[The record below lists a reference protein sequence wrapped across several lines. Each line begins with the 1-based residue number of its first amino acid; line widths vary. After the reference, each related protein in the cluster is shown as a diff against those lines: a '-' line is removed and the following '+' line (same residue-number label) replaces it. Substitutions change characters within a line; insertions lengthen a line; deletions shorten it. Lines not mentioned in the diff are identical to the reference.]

1 MPVYGRLAEDRL
13 PYASPLPAPLYPP
26 PPWPLRDAR
35 LLKLAFETSE
45 DAVLEW
51 IPPKL
56 TRSTPPYATI
66 IVASYPDSPVGPF
79 NVATQYV
86 GCRAG
91 FFIRA
96 FALQSIVDSPAAVAA
111 LREVWGLPCKLG
123 EVAVERSDGR
133 ASATVSRDGRL
144 LATVSLTDGRP
155 IDTSSARF
163 DPVLTV
169 RATPSIEDG
178 KRHDL
183 LQLVQIDPDYE
194 IAECLRGV
202 GSVQYGPHRDADPWD
217 RVPMLN
223 MIAAIDCLVNT
234 EMPLARYV
242 MPY

>member
-13 PYASPLPAPLYPP
+13 PHASPIPAPLYPP
-26 PPWPLRDAR
+26 PPWPLKNAR
-35 LLKLAFETSE
+35 LLKLVFETSE

-66 IVASYPDSPVGPF
+66 IVASYPDSPIGPF
-79 NVATQYV
+79 NVATQYA

-96 FALQSIVDSPAAVAA
+96 FALESIVDNPAAMAA

-123 EVAVERSDGR
+123 EVAIDRSDGAVTAR
-133 ASATVSRDGRL
+133 VSRDGSL
-144 LATVSLTDGRP
+144 LATIALVGAHP
-155 IDTSSARF
+155 IDSSSARF

-169 RATPSIEDG
+169 RTTPSIEEG

-194 IAECLRGV
+194 IAECLRGTGAV
-202 GSVQYGPHRDADPWD
+202 EYGPHRDTDPWD
-217 RVPMLN
+217 GVPMLN
-223 MIAAIDCLVNT
+223 MIAATDCLVNT

>member
-13 PYASPLPAPLYPP
+13 PHASPLPSPLYPP
-26 PPWPLRDAR
+26 PPWHLKNAR
-35 LLKLAFETSE
+35 LLKLVFETSE
-45 DAVLEW
+45 DAVLDW

-66 IVASYPDSPVGPF
+66 IVSSYSESPVGPF
-79 NVATQYV
+79 SVATQYA

-96 FALQSIVDSPAAVAA
+96 FALEAIVDNPAATAA

-123 EVAVERSDGR
+123 EVTVDRSDGAVS
-133 ASATVSRDGRL
+133 ASVSRNGSV
-144 LATVSLTDGRP
+144 LARVSMTDGRP

-169 RATPSIEDG
+169 RATPSIEAG

-194 IAECLRGV
+194 IAECIRGTGLV
-202 GSVQYGPHRDADPWD
+202 EYPAHSDEDPWD
-217 RVPMLN
+217 AVPMLN
-223 MIAAIDCLVNT
+223 MIATIDCLVDT

>member
-1 MPVYGRLAEDRL
+1 MPIYGRLAEDRL
-13 PYASPLPAPLYPP
+13 PHASPIPAPLYPP
-26 PPWPLRDAR
+26 PPWPLQNAR
-35 LLKLAFETSE
+35 LLKLVFETSD
-45 DAVLEW
+45 DAVLDW

-66 IVASYPDSPVGPF
+66 IVASYPESPIGPF

-96 FALQSIVDSPAAVAA
+96 FALEAIVDNSAAMAA

-123 EVAVERSDGR
+123 EVAMERSDGVV
-133 ASATVSRDGRL
+133 SAAISRDGEL
-144 LATVSLTDGRP
+144 LARVALTDGQP
-155 IDTSSARF
+155 IDSSSARF
-163 DPVLTV
+163 DAVLTV
-169 RATPSIEDG
+169 RATPSIEEG

-194 IAECLRGV
+194 IAECVRGT
-202 GSVQYGPHRDADPWD
+202 GSIEYGPHTDTDPWD

-223 MIAAIDCLVNT
+223 MIAATDCLVNT

>member
-13 PYASPLPAPLYPP
+13 PHASPIPAPLYPP
-26 PPWPLRDAR
+26 PPWPLPNAR
-35 LLKLAFETSE
+35 LLKLVFETSE
-45 DAVLEW
+45 DAVLNW

-66 IVASYPDSPVGPF
+66 IVASYPESPVGPF
-79 NVATQYV
+79 NVATQFA

-96 FALQSIVDSPAAVAA
+96 YALEAIVDNPAAMAA
-111 LREVWGLPCKLG
+111 MREIWGLPCKLG
-123 EVAVERSDGR
+123 EIAVERSDNAVE
-133 ASATVSRDGRL
+133 ASVSREGDVVAR
-144 LATVSLTDGRP
+144 VSLKGGHP

-163 DPVLTV
+163 DAVLTV
-169 RATPSIEDG
+169 RATPSIEEG

-194 IAECLRGV
+194 IAQCVRGI
-202 GSVQYGPHRDADPWD
+202 GSVEYPTHRADDPWYQ
-217 RVPMLN
+217 VSMLH
-223 MIAAIDCLVNT
+223 MIAATDCLVNT

>member
-1 MPVYGRLAEDRL
+1 MPVYGRLAEDQL
-13 PYASPLPAPLYPP
+13 PHASPIPSPLYPP
-26 PPWPLRDAR
+26 PPWELKEAR
-35 LLKLAFETSE
+35 LLKLVFETSE
-45 DAVLEW
+45 DAVLDW

-66 IVASYPDSPVGPF
+66 IVASYPDSPVGPC

-96 FALQSIVDSPAAVAA
+96 YVLQSIVDSFEAAAA
-111 LREVWGLPCKLG
+111 MREVWGLPCRLG
-123 EVAVERSDGR
+123 EVEVRRSDG
-133 ASATVSRDGRL
+133 AVSARVSRNGAL
-144 LATVSLTDGRP
+144 LADVSLKDGHA

-163 DPVLTV
+163 DAVLTV
-169 RATPSIEDG
+169 RTTPSIEEG

-194 IAECLRGV
+194 IAECLRGTGAV
-202 GSVQYGPHRDADPWD
+202 EYGPDSDTDPWD

-223 MIAAIDCLVNT
+223 MIAATDCLVNT
-234 EMPLARYV
+234 ELPLARYV

>member
-13 PYASPLPAPLYPP
+13 PHASPIPSPLYPA
-26 PPWPLRDAR
+26 PPWPLTNAR
-35 LLKLAFETSE
+35 LLKIVFETSE
-45 DAVLEW
+45 DAVLDW

-66 IVASYPDSPVGPF
+66 IVSSYPDSPVGPF
-79 NVATQYV
+79 NVATQYA

-96 FALQSIVDSPAAVAA
+96 FALESIVDNFAAAAA

-123 EVAVERSDGR
+123 EVAVERSD
-133 ASATVSRDGRL
+133 AAVSARISRDGEH
-144 LATVSLTDGRP
+144 LATVSLADGHP
-155 IDTSSARF
+155 IDSSSARF

-169 RATPSIEDG
+169 RATPSIEEG

-194 IAECLRGV
+194 IAECLRGTGTV
-202 GSVQYGPHRDADPWD
+202 DYGPHSDADPWD
-217 RVPMLN
+217 AVPMLN
-223 MIAAIDCLVNT
+223 MIAATDCLVNT